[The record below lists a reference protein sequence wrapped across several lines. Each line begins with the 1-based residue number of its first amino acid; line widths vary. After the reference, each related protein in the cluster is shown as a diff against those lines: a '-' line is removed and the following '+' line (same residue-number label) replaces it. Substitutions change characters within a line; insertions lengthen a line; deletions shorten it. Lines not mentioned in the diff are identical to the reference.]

1 MSTAAHSPTTCHAQ
15 SCKTSSISAFS
26 SGVACRSGK
35 LKLGVAAESDDIL
48 ALLVSAVGRV
58 KRALV
63 DRTRVGLRMVRV
75 GETTDM

>member
-1 MSTAAHSPTTCHAQ
+1 
-15 SCKTSSISAFS
+15 
-26 SGVACRSGK
+26 
-35 LKLGVAAESDDIL
+35 
-48 ALLVSAVGRV
+48 VSAVGRV